1 MRLCALRAALAATP
15 DANSWV
21 LHDPRAWLG
30 TAFHKL
36 MEAMRS
42 GATPADS
49 ERIWNAAI
57 AEAVAAARDHA
68 LDRRYLAP
76 ERWPSYYL
84 VRQRAFALAAKVSAS
99 RRPKGCDVRAFQLR
113 EEPLRGPERRFE
125 ARGGRLVG
133 RPDYYDGHTLTEYK
147 SSLPDAA
154 WTGAAEILDGF
165 RRQVRLY
172 AVIIAEVFGRWPTS
186 GRVVAASGQVIE
198 VDIDSVACNAEANAA
213 LGTLDALNSALTSGK
228 TAEDLAHPSASACSS
243 CPFQILC
250 PAFWRHLGLPGMND
264 LTEAVLEGVL
274 ERLESGPDGDLYTA
288 YITAQSTNGH
298 LNGQQAVVLR
308 ESVHGR
314 LAPSDV
320 GSSCRLVSG
329 RARPDGRLGADL
341 STIVFAVPNLPR
353 LETVLHTAASPIGA
367 AG

>member
-15 DANSWV
+15 DANNWV
-21 LHDPRAWLG
+21 LHEPRAWLG

-36 MEAMRS
+36 IEAMRS
-42 GATPADS
+42 GATTADS

-57 AEAVAAARDHA
+57 AEAVAAARGHA

-84 VRQRAFALAAKVSAS
+84 VRQRAFALAGKVSAS
-99 RRPKGCDVRAFQLR
+99 RRPEELHARAAQLR
-113 EEPLRGPERRFE
+113 EETRRSPERRFE
-125 ARGGRLVG
+125 ARDGRLVG

-147 SSLPDAA
+147 SSLPDVA
-154 WTGAAEILDGF
+154 WAGAAEIMDGF

-172 AVIIAEVFGRWPTS
+172 AVIIAEVFGKWPTN
-186 GRVVAASGQVIE
+186 GRVIAASGQVIE
-198 VDIDSVACNAEANAA
+198 VNIDPIACNAEANAA
-213 LGTLDALNSALTSGK
+213 LAALDALNSALTNEK
-228 TAEDLAHPSASACSS
+228 TAEDLANPSASACSS

-250 PAFWRHLGLPGMND
+250 PAFWRHLGLPEMND
-264 LTEAVLEGVL
+264 LTDAALEGVL

-288 YITAQSTNGH
+288 YITAQSTSGH
-298 LNGQQAVVLR
+298 LNSQQAVVLR
-308 ESVHGR
+308 ASVHGE
-314 LAPSDV
+314 LAPSNV
-320 GSSCRLVSG
+320 GSSCRLVGG

-353 LETVLHTAASPIGA
+353 LETALETAASSIGA
-367 AG
+367 AI